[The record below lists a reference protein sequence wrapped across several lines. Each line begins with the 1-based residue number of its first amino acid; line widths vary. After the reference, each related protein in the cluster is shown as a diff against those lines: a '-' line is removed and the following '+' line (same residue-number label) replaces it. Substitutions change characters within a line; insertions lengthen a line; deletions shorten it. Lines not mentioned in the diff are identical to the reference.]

1 MKMSDF
7 YNVSFAMCG
16 NFASLNQN
24 KNERIIH
31 NSHNCLSHSKRFFT
45 NRFNN

>member
-24 KNERIIH
+24 KNERIID
-31 NSHNCLSHSKRFFT
+31 NSHNNLPNS
-45 NRFNN
+45 